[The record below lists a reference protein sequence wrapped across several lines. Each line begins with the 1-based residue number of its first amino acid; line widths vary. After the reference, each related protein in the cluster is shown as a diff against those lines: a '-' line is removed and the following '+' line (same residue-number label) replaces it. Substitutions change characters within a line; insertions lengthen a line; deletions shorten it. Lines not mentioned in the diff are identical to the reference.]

1 MLISFPTLHLLLLGR
16 YRKKLYCPKK
26 INYPPSFNEL
36 FEGYRALRSI
46 GWDVDGRIRLMK
58 TFYGSIYCKFRVEFV
73 DFNKSPY
80 LQYVEYV
87 STVDE
92 FMQFKFAKPKFFY
105 EVDQYVYDK
114 YIDAI
119 ENNNLLT
126 LYKSNYKIQV

>member
-1 MLISFPTLHLLLLGR
+1 MLISFPTLRLLLLGE
-16 YRKKLYCPKK
+16 YRKKLYYSKK
-26 INYPPSFNEL
+26 IDYPPSFNEL

-80 LQYVEYV
+80 LQYKEYV

-126 LYKSNYKIQV
+126 LYKSNYVIKV